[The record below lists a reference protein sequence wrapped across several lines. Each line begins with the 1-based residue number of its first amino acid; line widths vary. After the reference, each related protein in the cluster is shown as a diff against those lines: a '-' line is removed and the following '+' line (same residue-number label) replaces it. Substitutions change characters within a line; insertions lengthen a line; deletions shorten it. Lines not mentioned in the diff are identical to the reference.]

1 MDIRGL
7 ARALDAVLRIAI
19 TLMCVAGTF
28 IVARYAVSVV
38 FR

>member
-7 ARALDAVLRIAI
+7 ARALDAVLRVAI
-19 TLMCVAGTF
+19 TLMCVIGAF
-28 IVARYAVSVV
+28 IVARYAVSAV